1 MGGKAILYVVV
12 GFGIIFTL
20 MSFKLGQ
27 VSAITTGNFIGY
39 YNVTKAHNIAVSGA
53 NMAANAIFL
62 DSTWTSG
69 YNNLSFDGGTINVN
83 VQTLDPVR
91 NIRQITS
98 TATYNDSDYVVK
110 VTLQPS
116 QFSKFGYY
124 SVYENGI
131 YFVTGDTVWGPLH
144 TQDYL
149 YVSGSPVF
157 NGKVTTLK
165 GISKYN
171 RRDKPI
177 FNGGYQ
183 QGVSL
188 TIPPTSTSTLE
199 TSANSNGHTFTGHDT
214 VYLTFANDSVRYKY
228 TYNGTQTSVLTSSFA
243 PNGTIFAD
251 NAVLRLQGT
260 VQGQVTVG
268 ASSSGSSGKGTIYL
282 DGDITYKTDPLT
294 NPSSTDLLG
303 IVAQNNVYI
312 THNTANQDGINIDAA
327 IFAQNGGFGAQ
338 DYDTW
343 VTGSGGNPAY
353 IHLLGGVT
361 QYTRLPVGTFGG
373 WYGMTGFYKDY
384 RYDNR
389 FMAVAPPNYPATGGF
404 EIISWYEQ

>member
-12 GFGIIFTL
+12 GFGVIFAIMGL
-20 MSFKLGQ
+20 KFGS
-27 VSAITTGNFIGY
+27 VSTNSVKNFVEY
-39 YNVTKAHNIAVSGA
+39 YNATKAHNIAVSGA
-53 NMAANAIFL
+53 NLAANAIFI
-62 DSTWTSG
+62 DSAWTTG
-69 YNNLSFDGGTINVN
+69 YDDLSFDGGTINVS
-83 VQTLDPVR
+83 VQILDPVR
-91 NIRQITS
+91 NIRQITATS
-98 TATYNDSDYVVK
+98 TYADTNSIVK
-110 VTLQPS
+110 VVLQPS

-124 SVYENGI
+124 SVYENGV
-131 YFVTGDTVWGPLH
+131 YFITGDTVWGPLH

-165 GISKYN
+165 GLQKYT
-171 RRDKPI
+171 RSTSPI

-183 QGVSL
+183 QGVSIS
-188 TIPPTSTSTLE
+188 IPPTSVSTLE
-199 TSANSNGHTFTGHDT
+199 SQANNGGHTFTGHDT

-228 TYNGTQTSVLTSSFA
+228 TYNGTQTTVQTSSFA

-282 DGDITYKTDPLT
+282 DGDITYKTDPVAYPT
-294 NPSSTDLLG
+294 STDLMG
-303 IVAQNNVYI
+303 IVAQNNVYV
-312 THNTANQDGINIDAA
+312 THNNANQDGINIDAA

-338 DYDTW
+338 DYSTW
-343 VTGSGGNPAY
+343 TTGSHGNAAY
-353 IHLLGGVT
+353 IHLLGGIT
-361 QYTRLPVGTFGG
+361 QYSRLPVGTFSGSTIA
-373 WYGMTGFYKDY
+373 TGFYKDY

-389 FMAVAPPNYPATGGF
+389 FMSVAPPNYPATGGF
-404 EIISWYEQ
+404 EIVSWYE